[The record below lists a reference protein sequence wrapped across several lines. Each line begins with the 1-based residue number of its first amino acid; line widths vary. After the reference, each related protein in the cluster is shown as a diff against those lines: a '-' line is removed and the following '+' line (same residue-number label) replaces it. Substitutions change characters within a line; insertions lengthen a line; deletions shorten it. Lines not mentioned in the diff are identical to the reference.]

1 MERIFVK
8 TSQVAKMLGMIVVAS
23 LAIAGCSKSKKV
35 LAPEEVAKSLSTV
48 LCDKYLGCQPKD
60 GAQALNKDQCLQ
72 NITTGIS
79 DRVKAK
85 GELKVEKGMVD
96 TCVKAIQAAACE
108 VLSSDTPPAGC
119 EFLQ

>member
-1 MERIFVK
+1 MKRCF
-8 TSQVAKMLGMIVVAS
+8 SIVGV
-23 LAIAGCSKSKKV
+23 LAVVLIGFAGCSKNSAKKV
-35 LAPEEVAKSLSTV
+35 LVPEDVAKSLSSV
-48 LCDKYLGCQPKD
+48 LCEKYLGCQPKD

-79 DRVKAK
+79 DRIKAK
-85 GELKVEKGMVD
+85 AELKVEQGMVD
-96 TCVKAIQAAACE
+96 NCVKAITSAACE